1 MKKILLL
8 LVSSLTLFSLGS
20 KADPGDPIPIE
31 IAKETDPEEIPRS
44 STPEVESYYLISS
57 ELLVVQF
64 NLNLGSA
71 EVTVTNQANTLVGYE
86 ELTTTPGLLYVPV
99 EAGSGT
105 YLVSIDTSSGDS
117 YSGQFILY

>member
-8 LVSSLTLFSLGS
+8 LVSSLTFLPLGG
-20 KADPGDPIPIE
+20 KADPGDVIPLE
-31 IAKETDPEEIPRS
+31 ITKEADPQEIPRS

-64 NLNLGSA
+64 NVNLGRT
-71 EVTVTNQANTLVGYE
+71 EVSVTNQANTLVGYE
-86 ELTTTPGLLYVPV
+86 ELTTTPGILYIPV
-99 EAGSGT
+99 DAGSGI
-105 YLVSIDTSSGDS
+105 YSVSIDTSSGDS

>member
-8 LVSSLTLFSLGS
+8 LVSLLTLLPLGG
-20 KADPGDPIPIE
+20 KADPVGAIFIE
-31 IAKETDPEEIPRS
+31 ISKETDPEEIPRS
-44 STPEVESYYLISS
+44 ASSDIECCYLISP